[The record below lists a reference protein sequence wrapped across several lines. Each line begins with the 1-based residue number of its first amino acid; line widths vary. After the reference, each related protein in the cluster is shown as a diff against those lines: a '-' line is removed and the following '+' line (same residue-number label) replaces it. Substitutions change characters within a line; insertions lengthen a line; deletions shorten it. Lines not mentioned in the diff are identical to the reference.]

1 MQTKHIFVMVFFV
14 LSFIFATVF
23 ILPAAAGELELNP
36 LRGTFFLSDQDLGE
50 NADNAV
56 AVGDLDGDTDL
67 DVIFMNR
74 VWLND
79 GRGNFTEKGQEPGF
93 GSFKFEIALAD
104 IDNDDDLDLVTA
116 MPGPNE
122 IWLNDGDAGF
132 SNSGQGLGSS
142 GSWALAV
149 GDVDDDDDVDV
160 VFTNDGSP
168 HELYLNNGS
177 GVFTAGNQDLGN
189 AGYRAV
195 ALEDVDGNQTLDA
208 FFADCSLYTND
219 GNGVFTFKENSS
231 CSPPDPVTLVM
242 GDIDGDM
249 DTDAIIG
256 NATLNPNMVMVNDGD
271 GNFSNSGQM
280 LGVNSTEQ
288 VALADVDLDGDLDL
302 FSGNTTE
309 LGGEPADQI
318 WMNDGQGVFTDSGQ
332 TLGNTN
338 SSGAVFGD
346 IDGDGDPDLLVGTNL
361 GANKLYVNGRNG
373 VYLAIVLKD

>member
-1 MQTKHIFVMVFFV
+1 LK
-14 LSFIFATVF
+14 
-23 ILPAAAGELELNP
+23 
-36 LRGTFFLSDQDLGE
+36 RLG
-50 NADNAV
+50 
-56 AVGDLDGDTDL
+56 TDL

-122 IWLNDGDAGF
+122 IWLNDGD
-132 SNSGQGLGSS
+132 
-142 GSWALAV
+142 
-149 GDVDDDDDVDV
+149 
-160 VFTNDGSP
+160 
-168 HELYLNNGS
+168 
-177 GVFTAGNQDLGN
+177 
-189 AGYRAV
+189 
-195 ALEDVDGNQTLDA
+195 
-208 FFADCSLYTND
+208 
-219 GNGVFTFKENSS
+219 GVFTFKENSS